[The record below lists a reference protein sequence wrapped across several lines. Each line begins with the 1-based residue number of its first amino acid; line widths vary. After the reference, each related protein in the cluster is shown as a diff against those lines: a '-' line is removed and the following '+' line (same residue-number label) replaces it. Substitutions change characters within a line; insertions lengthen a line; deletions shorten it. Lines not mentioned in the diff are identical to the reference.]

1 LRCIIGWESILLGR
15 NDLEERRR
23 YPRYPTKLP
32 IQFSVLG
39 EEPDPKR
46 KLGKYWT
53 KDVSQSGMR
62 FESNRKLEK
71 GTRISIGLHIIKESF
86 SDFVTQDPIQ
96 VEGKVIWDKEY
107 EDEPGNYELG
117 VEFSNLLEIDQKR
130 IQEWFQFLNL
140 EEG

>member
-1 LRCIIGWESILLGR
+1 M
-15 NDLEERRR
+15 EERRC
-23 YPRYPTKLP
+23 YPRYMAKLP
-32 IQFSVLG
+32 IFFRVLG
-39 EEPDPKR
+39 EESDPKR

-53 KDVSQSGMR
+53 KDVSQGGMR

-71 GTRISIGLHIIKESF
+71 GTRISIELHITKGSF

-96 VEGKVIWDKEY
+96 VVGKVVWDKEY
-107 EDEPGNYELG
+107 EDEPGKYELG
-117 VEFSNLLEIDQKR
+117 VKFSNLLEIDQKR